1 MGTGNDKKGQDKK
14 RISERD
20 CENRKARRQTS
31 ECKATLVW
39 PREKERRKL
48 LGKKD
53 DGDGG
58 AR

>member
-1 MGTGNDKKGQDKK
+1 MGAGRDKKGQDKK

-20 CENRKARRQTS
+20 RENRKARKRTS
-31 ECKATLVW
+31 ECQATLVW
-39 PREKERRKL
+39 PREKEKRRL
-48 LGKKD
+48 RGKKD